1 MVDQNRAGAH
11 AKVCKVKFAV
21 VFGGTVSLCLVLLT
35 KFAAGFSTDGPH
47 WIPCATI
54 DCKVATT
61 LKNSP
66 LQMLKARQ
74 NVPGISQIQNYHAL
88 SNRVASDM
96 TQIYFDV
103 PKIVHQVWLGETP
116 PPLAW
121 VDSWR

>member
-11 AKVCKVKFAV
+11 AK
-21 VFGGTVSLCLVLLT
+21 
-35 KFAAGFSTDGPH
+35 
-47 WIPCATI
+47 
-54 DCKVATT
+54 
-61 LKNSP
+61 
-66 LQMLKARQ
+66 MLKARQ

-121 VDSWR
+121 VDSWRHDYTRHCPACQHHRVFDGYRAAGKRWCLPGSGC